1 MKHEGWAQLSRQV
14 PPYRLPMLDSYLR
27 LLIERAVPQG
37 MIASSDS
44 ARLRERHLTDSL
56 RAVSLFFASDKSVID
71 MGSGAGL
78 PGIPLAVAHP
88 ELTFTLVESRKRR
101 AAFLELVIEKLGL
114 ENATVLTCR
123 VEDLTTQADVCLAR
137 AFAAPLRCWL
147 LAEQILSARGRL
159 IYWAG
164 ESFDLDSLDRS
175 MPTGVKVE
183 LVAAPKLERRGPLV
197 MMCRQ

>member
-1 MKHEGWAQLSRQV
+1 
-14 PPYRLPMLDSYLR
+14 MLDSYLR
-27 LLIERAVPQG
+27 LLIEQAVPQG

-44 ARLRERHLTDSL
+44 ARLRERHLSDSL
-56 RAVSLFFASDKSVID
+56 RAVSLLFATDKAVID

-101 AAFLELVIEKLGL
+101 AAFLELVIEKLAL
-114 ENATVLTCR
+114 ENATVLSCR
-123 VEDLTTQADVCLAR
+123 VEDLTSQADVCLAR
-137 AFAAPLRCWL
+137 AFAAPARCWL
-147 LAEQILSARGRL
+147 LAERVLSARGRL

-164 ESFDLDSLDRS
+164 ESFNLDSLERS
-175 MPTGVKVE
+175 LPAGVKVE
-183 LVAAPKLERRGPLV
+183 LVAAPKLERLGPLV